1 MKESKFIIWVK
12 DKAKKAKDG
21 IIPILAAMI
30 PGLVIGGS
38 ITALFDNARIKKL
51 ETRFGNHIDH
61 DNNNVDAINDYIA
74 KTNDRLEELTRQ
86 NNQLFERALR
96 ETEGKAS

>member
-1 MKESKFIIWVK
+1 MKESKLLIWVK

-21 IIPILAAMI
+21 IVPILVAAI
-30 PGLVIGGS
+30 PGFVIGGFIGGS

-61 DNNNVDAINDYIA
+61 DNNNEFIA